1 MLYSGTLSGILRSM
15 GCSNELRRLMGAGD
29 RNVKHITS
37 ISKTPVLAE
46 SSTTDLTFILSIL
59 GLASDLFS
67 LFLGS
72 FSDVF
77 SGLLTALGEFNSVKN
92 PTTT

>member
-1 MLYSGTLSGILRSM
+1 
-15 GCSNELRRLMGAGD
+15 MGAGD

>member
-1 MLYSGTLSGILRSM
+1 VVYSRLLSKILRSM
-15 GCSNELRRLMGAGD
+15 GCSNELRRLKGAGD

-37 ISKTPVLAE
+37 ISKTPVLAQ
-46 SSTTDLTFILSIL
+46 SSTTDLTYILSIL

-77 SGLLTALGEFNSVKN
+77 SGLLTALGSFNSVKN
-92 PTTT
+92 PTST

>member
-1 MLYSGTLSGILRSM
+1 MVYSGALSKILRSM
-15 GCSNELRRLMGAGD
+15 GCSNELRRLKGAGD
-29 RNVKHITS
+29 RNVKHITL
-37 ISKTPVLAE
+37 ITKTPVLAE

-67 LFLGS
+67 LLLGS

-77 SGLLTALGEFNSVKN
+77 SGLLAAVGEFNGVKN